1 MFPKLLK
8 KWSILHPDGFGKLL
22 KIEVWSLCFCSACI
36 LSIFTVMVLSL
47 YWKYVGWGDGAKIY
61 RLEENRQA
69 DLFVQQVLRMLCFFP
84 NGRLNHQ
91 CGRHYHH
98 YHHHFL
104 FLLLHHHHHHYCH
117 QKYHHHHFHHVYHRH
132 HHRHH
137 HHPISILLPP
147 CFHSGRRWWLTC
159 GGHLST
165 STWGNGKY
173 KIGSKIYT
181 SPPGF
186 SCFFLGDSYKPSLA
200 AGILGGGV
208 PQGMWLCGVSCDY
221 TWSVWLLIVSDWW
234 FTGHQIIQWWKGGV

>member
-8 KWSILHPDGFGKLL
+8 IWSILHPDGSGKLL
-22 KIEVWSLCFCSACI
+22 KIEVWYLLFLFCMHLKHFYCQWCC
-36 LSIFTVMVLSL
+36 LFTENMLAGGMVLRSTSWRKNGRQIFL
-47 YWKYVGWGDGAKIY
+47 CNKFFACYV
-61 RLEENRQA
+61 
-69 DLFVQQVLRMLCFFP
+69 FFP

-98 YHHHFL
+98 YQHHFL

-117 QKYHHHHFHHVYHRH
+117 QKYHHHHH
-132 HHRHH
+132 HHHH

-165 STWGNGKY
+165 STWGNGR
-173 KIGSKIYT
+173 YT
-181 SPPGF
+181 SHHQDF
-186 SCFFLGDSYKPSLA
+186 LFFFLGDSYKPSLA

-208 PQGMWLCGVSCDY
+208 PQGKLLWNVCLCV
-221 TWSVWLLIVSDWW
+221 
-234 FTGHQIIQWWKGGV
+234 